1 MLNLGSYRGRRMIK
15 NNPVA
20 SAVIELGFALVTLI
34 YVILVAVH
42 LCRACKSRSKEDFA
56 KLGTLVKSRRSYAE
70 EMTEG
75 QMIGISVFII
85 IACTCGAAAFAVDAL
100 LRLYHHYG

>member
-1 MLNLGSYRGRRMIK
+1 MIK

-20 SAVIELGFALVTLI
+20 SAAIELGFALVTLI
-34 YVILVAVH
+34 YVILVAVN

-56 KLGTLVKSRRSYAE
+56 KLGTLVKPRRSMKE

-75 QMIGISVFII
+75 QMIGMAVFIMI
-85 IACTCGAAAFAVDAL
+85 ISTCGAAVFAVDAVMR
-100 LRLYHHYG
+100 LRQYYG